1 MQEIANLQTL
11 LENLQLESK
20 TLKTHLI
27 SVQDSFVYNLEV
39 LQLSDM
45 EVGRYKDFVQYML
58 EKTTQI
64 NSKLKSLQ
72 LKQNGQ
78 IKNISEKI
86 ESVTR
91 KIAAL
96 THDNHSKASNI
107 QKLKRQLTAR
117 ENVIKQLADSNS
129 RSQELL
135 NSNAEKLNE
144 KASINTAQARSICT
158 LEDDLN
164 RERQEMITERSILQ
178 TSNEQIVVHNQKL
191 IESNGEHGVLI
202 VQLTEKIEIQE
213 AADRRQTELI
223 KNKEKEKL
231 QLKSRLEEAELEVK
245 TLQINANERK
255 DWYSNEITTLNSQL
269 TELNAKN
276 LKLQNESKVKTET
289 ILKLESH
296 IKFLESKNC
305 EFLEKLGCDHRLKDT
320 ILSLQQ
326 SNADLIS
333 KSMEMEFSLKRLQTE
348 NQCLGGAV
356 ESQSHTISTQ
366 LKDIQ
371 LLKQQLNYSA
381 AQYNITDENYN
392 FKLERENLS
401 LLRMVKK
408 LQDNNVISSNA
419 SNDDEFRDR
428 LEIALQE
435 LNCAFQENLKLQS
448 ICNDLKSKVQPE
460 IALKKGGIKC

>member
-164 RERQEMITERSILQ
+164 RERQERIMEKSILQ
-178 TSNEQIVVHNQKL
+178 TRNEQIVVHNQEL
-191 IESNGEHGVLI
+191 MESNRTNGVLI
-202 VQLTEKIEIQE
+202 AQLTEKIEIQE
-213 AADRRQTELI
+213 GTVRRQTELI
-223 KNKEKEKL
+223 NLKETEKL
-231 QLKSRLEEAELEVK
+231 HFKSRLEEAEMEVK

-255 DWYSNEITTLNSQL
+255 DWYSNEINTLSSQL
-269 TELNAKN
+269 SDLNGKN
-276 LKLQNESKVKTET
+276 FKLQNESKVKTET

-305 EFLEKLGCDHRLKDT
+305 EFQEKLGCDQRLKDT

-326 SNADLIS
+326 SNADLTS
-333 KSMEMEFSLKRLQTE
+333 KSMEMEFSLKSLQTE
-348 NQCLGGAV
+348 KQCLGGVV
-356 ESQSHTISTQ
+356 ESQSQTISTQ

-371 LLKQQLNYSA
+371 LLKQQLRYTA
-381 AQYNITDENYN
+381 AHNNIPDEDYKL
-392 FKLERENLS
+392 KLERENLT
-401 LLRMVKK
+401 LLRIVKK
-408 LQDNNVISSNA
+408 LQNNSAISSKA

-428 LEIALQE
+428 LEIAMQE
-435 LNCAFQENLKLQS
+435 LNSAFQENLKLQS
-448 ICNDLKSKVQPE
+448 ICNDLKSKMQPE
-460 IALKKGGIKC
+460 IALKKGGIKS